1 MASADLLR
9 STTLPHRLVTAR
21 HSITLGPNTQQ
32 LYVDVQQASR
42 EVDFAWSPD
51 AIIEE
56 STDSDVDS
64 ESLGEQPTLPPKG
77 DIIAMLFTDIEK
89 STMMQKEFLRGY
101 DFMQDRHDKCLE
113 DAIYKFN
120 GYVVNK
126 VGDLYFAVF
135 SSANEAIQAAC
146 MLQENLFNAVWPG
159 YFTKSQAIHS
169 KFAGA
174 PGRLFNGIRVR
185 VGVHIAE
192 CGADVNPY
200 DGAPESM
207 ICKPN
212 IVLSVDYQGN
222 AVSMAERIMDMGAGG
237 QILITGAVH
246 KAAEEFLSSNE
257 SKFHITDHGVQKIK
271 GLRDIQVFEVQP
283 DSLSGRVFPEL
294 QPRKHE
300 RIQQIEDLT
309 KRVQDT
315 MVNIQRSELKKEAVR
330 DTKSALD
337 LIIAECKALQ
347 KLASMSSEH
356 RNAFQGLIELNRN
369 NELDGKRKVPRR
381 RNRMKMQT
389 RSVSLY
395 APTLHY

>member
-51 AIIEE
+51 GIIEE

-77 DIIAMLFTDIEK
+77 AIVAMLFTDIEK

-159 YFTKSQAIHS
+159 YFTKNKAILS
-169 KFAGA
+169 KFAGT
-174 PGRLFNGIRVR
+174 PDRLFNGIRVR

-283 DSLSGRVFPEL
+283 DSLSGRLFPEL

-300 RIQQIEDLT
+300 RVQQIEDLT

-330 DTKSALD
+330 DTKAALD

-347 KLASMSSEH
+347 K
-356 RNAFQGLIELNRN
+356 
-369 NELDGKRKVPRR
+369 ELDGKRKIPRR
-381 RNRMKMQT
+381 RNRMTMQT